1 MLQTLGMYI
10 STVIIMMGLDGLWLG
25 FIIKNFNLKHLGPV
39 IGSTITWWPVL
50 LFYPI
55 YAIGV
60 VVFVLMPSLEAHSI
74 TTALWRGALLGL
86 VAYSAYDLTN
96 NATIAHWPSIITLTD
111 ITWGAVCTALTSVL
125 VYLIF
130 K

>member
-1 MLQTLGMYI
+1 MLETLEMYI

-25 FIIKNFNLKHLGPV
+25 VIIKNFNLKHLGSILANKV
-39 IGSTITWWPVL
+39 TWWPVF

-60 VVFVLMPSLEAHSI
+60 VVFVLIPSLQAHSI
-74 TTALWRGALLGL
+74 TQVLWRGALLGL

-96 NATIAHWPSIITLTD
+96 NATIANWPSLVTLTD
-111 ITWGAVCTALTSVL
+111 ITWGAVCTLLTSLL
-125 VYLIF
+125 VYLMV